1 MAVSDTFTAF
11 VVDQL
16 DGCGAIVTKRMFGGV
31 GVYAGDLFFALLDN
45 DVLYLK
51 VGDSNRGDFESMGM
65 GPFRPYGDGGETM
78 QYYEVPVAVLE
89 DAGELERWARKAIR
103 VAEAKRSAKR
113 KLPRSRKA
121 APRTRRATKQRDKPK
136 QKKARGKKL

>member
-1 MAVSDTFTAF
+1 MAVSENFTAF

-16 DGCGAIVTKRMFGGV
+16 EACGPIVTKRMFGGV

-51 VGDSNRGDFESMGM
+51 VDDSNRGDFEAAGT

-103 VAEAKRSAKR
+103 VAELKRSSKR
-113 KLPRSRKA
+113 KPARRK
-121 APRTRRATKQRDKPK
+121 RV
-136 QKKARGKKL
+136 